1 MTVLKSICI
10 INNQD
15 DDTAL
20 SWEVYMEKKQV
31 FIILGV
37 VVFITVS
44 IIAYCLL
51 YGNQYTVKFDTNGG
65 TEIEQQVVRVGD
77 KVVEPKEPVKEGY
90 EFVEWQLDGKKYNF
104 ETKVKRNMVLT
115 ASWQKI
121 ADAAEIFYRVT
132 FDSNG
137 GSEVDEQ
144 YISVGE
150 TVTEPTNPVK
160 DGYTFN
166 GWYYNDTKYDF
177 DKKVSQDMVLTARWK
192 EKAAENI
199 DKDNEKEE
207 DNDDSNELDEE
218 LKVGDRVR
226 IVGKYASSSTSSEDE
241 AIHSRAIG
249 WKRVILKIYEGRE
262 YPYRVGNETGTTGFF
277 KAESLEKIG

>member
-115 ASWQKI
+115 AWNISISLFPHHNPSEGWLRRRRMLSANSALI
-121 ADAAEIFYRVT
+121 
-132 FDSNG
+132 FDSN
-137 GSEVDEQ
+137 S
-144 YISVGE
+144 SV
-150 TVTEPTNPVK
+150 
-160 DGYTFN
+160 
-166 GWYYNDTKYDF
+166 
-177 DKKVSQDMVLTARWK
+177 
-192 EKAAENI
+192 
-199 DKDNEKEE
+199 
-207 DNDDSNELDEE
+207 
-218 LKVGDRVR
+218 
-226 IVGKYASSSTSSEDE
+226 
-241 AIHSRAIG
+241 
-249 WKRVILKIYEGRE
+249 KR
-262 YPYRVGNETGTTGFF
+262 
-277 KAESLEKIG
+277 